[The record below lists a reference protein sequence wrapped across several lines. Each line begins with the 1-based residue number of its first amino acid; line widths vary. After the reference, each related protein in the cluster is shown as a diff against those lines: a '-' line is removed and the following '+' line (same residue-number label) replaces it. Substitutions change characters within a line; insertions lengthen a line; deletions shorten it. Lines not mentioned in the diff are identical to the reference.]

1 MRARRKILA
10 TTVLGLLAIGSVAI
24 SAETSTDVRR
34 WTAHWITYPDAPVR
48 DAAVFHF
55 RKLLNVEKPP
65 AHFIVHVS
73 ADNQFLLYVNQQ
85 RVGSGP
91 ARSDLPH
98 WRFETY
104 DLGPYLRSGTN
115 LLAATVWNFGVH
127 SALAQM
133 SDRTGFLLQGETET
147 ERV

>member
-10 TTVLGLLAIGSVAI
+10 TTVSGLLAIGSAAI
-24 SAETSTDVRR
+24 SAETSTDVPR
-34 WTAHWITYPDAPVR
+34 WTAHWITCPDAPVR

-55 RKLLNVEKPP
+55 RKLLKLEKPP

-73 ADNQFLLYVNQQ
+73 ADNQFPIYAIHRGAQ
-85 RVGSGP
+85 SCA

-104 DLGPYLRSGTN
+104 DLGPYLRSGTKFIDDN
-115 LLAATVWNFGVH
+115 AGHFCVH
-127 SALAQM
+127 GLFAQM
-133 SDRTGFLLQGETET
+133 SDRTGFLLQGE
-147 ERV
+147 